1 MKTKLSE
8 LESAKEVQHSI
19 EEELK
24 GKLKALQDELN
35 KSFQELQERDL
46 KLSSTQEDI
55 THFKN
60 EISSLENF
68 AENHK
73 QKEMELLDR
82 VSELQSKLNDTEELK
97 PLLETTERKH
107 EESERKLEDSL
118 MLCDS
123 LEVENKSYKDIIAK
137 LKENISKLEQERR
150 NAEEKQLERK
160 TLLEKIEM
168 LESER
173 DQMQEEIDGYREDFN
188 VLKAEKNELKNKCE
202 SIQSKLDDSSD
213 ENNKLKEKIGALEW
227 KVEEIE
233 SLEEELEEV
242 RSDLDK
248 KKLEI
253 NHIIRERDN
262 FQSELEQIL
271 NTGNKGEDIE
281 SIKLELEKVSERN
294 EKLGEELESSTKQK
308 IAITNE
314 VDHLKEELKEAA
326 EKVSMFEVLQQEN
339 VKLKAEF
346 DRETNNG
353 FKETKTVS
361 NESAAEKI
369 KELEEELELI
379 REELN
384 ETVSENETLRSRTQ
398 VSEYKALLFDKLQSD
413 YEALKSET
421 ESLKGNVARETNAE
435 SFDTLKEKLN
445 ERESEVQQLKSK
457 MSTMNIE
464 SSVKKEDVMH
474 VRSTPS
480 DLEKELNDKQ
490 DQIDSILE
498 ELSELTTENDVL
510 NGEIAHLKI
519 QNKMYDEVKKEF
531 GSLNDQNHKLLT
543 ENSKM
548 VKTIEEL
555 HQKML
560 NVGNHDESFLNE
572 EREHVAREKDTL
584 LQNIKQLEK
593 NCEEFGQKNSNLSLE
608 LLANEGLIQQLRF
621 DNETMR
627 AQLGIAQSGQIQM
640 ENFHDDYQRLQG
652 QFSTAMDQKNKAQSE
667 LNQMAH
673 RLQQRDARCQQLA
686 MQVRRNQSNILLL
699 TLF

>member
-1 MKTKLSE
+1 M
-8 LESAKEVQHSI
+8 
-19 EEELK
+19 
-24 GKLKALQDELN
+24 
-35 KSFQELQERDL
+35 
-46 KLSSTQEDI
+46 
-55 THFKN
+55 
-60 EISSLENF
+60 
-68 AENHK
+68 
-73 QKEMELLDR
+73 
-82 VSELQSKLNDTEELK
+82 
-97 PLLETTERKH
+97 
-107 EESERKLEDSL
+107 
-118 MLCDS
+118 
-123 LEVENKSYKDIIAK
+123 
-137 LKENISKLEQERR
+137 
-150 NAEEKQLERK
+150 
-160 TLLEKIEM
+160 
-168 LESER
+168 
-173 DQMQEEIDGYREDFN
+173 
-188 VLKAEKNELKNKCE
+188 
-202 SIQSKLDDSSD
+202 
-213 ENNKLKEKIGALEW
+213 
-227 KVEEIE
+227 
-233 SLEEELEEV
+233 
-242 RSDLDK
+242 
-248 KKLEI
+248 
-253 NHIIRERDN
+253 
-262 FQSELEQIL
+262 
-271 NTGNKGEDIE
+271 
-281 SIKLELEKVSERN
+281 
-294 EKLGEELESSTKQK
+294 
-308 IAITNE
+308 
-314 VDHLKEELKEAA
+314 
-326 EKVSMFEVLQQEN
+326 
-339 VKLKAEF
+339 
-346 DRETNNG
+346 
-353 FKETKTVS
+353 
-361 NESAAEKI
+361 
-369 KELEEELELI
+369 I

-384 ETVSENETLRSRTQ
+384 ETVSENETLRSKTQ

-413 YEALKSET
+413 YEALKSEM

-593 NCEEFGQKNSNLSLE
+593 NCEELGQKNSNLSLE

-627 AQLGIAQSGQIQM
+627 AQLGIDQSGQIQM

-686 MQVRRNQSNILLL
+686 MQISQLAEDRSYLNIQLGNLSKSLREKETELATLQQQYRILYQTHLSLQTKLLESETKTINIAMQRASSVEIAEASEKPIIPEKTRVTMTTAETSEADEIKLLRSKLQETELVRERLNDQHLALEKSLRMEQEQRQQLEETLNTMQEQARLTAENREFQIQMEEEDDRILESSPMLMRSEAGYTQRVCNWLRVRREYLCFSSRNLNRVMRMRPGIRKIIWGYFILLHIL
-699 TLF
+699 VFGCMFGLL